1 MKHDDF
7 LKQLTAELDSVELPM
22 SEQLKN
28 EPIKTAEKQTN
39 NEHSSGAGTR
49 STRRIP
55 RRAWYAAGACA
66 AAACVAA
73 VCVISA
79 LRLNNSDGTGGEPT
93 YPTFTA
99 EPTCMY
105 LSINPSVV
113 TLLNA
118 EGVVEKAVALN
129 TDGDSLL
136 LGGNFGASLCGLSAT
151 EAAQRIADRAAAMGY
166 MDLDADGTDGYN
178 EIDIRFEGG
187 NTVDGD
193 LLASVKD
200 GVTEWFKKKGVLVY
214 VQAASSVQ
222 DNFTDLYNGLLNAPA
237 SYLRT
242 HSSGG
247 AEAALKGTVEGVMNE
262 VVSGALAQYDLYKE
276 ISEKN
281 FEIKKRTGV
290 YIGDVPVVE
299 GKGYWELDDETRQ
312 IEGVSALEADMVCLL
327 DEMYYTFGEDYRRSL
342 TWIDDTINRLE
353 FEAAYTF
360 SEGEA
365 KNAEYFRSFS
375 GAQVSLENVDAEFVL
390 NLTAFGLVH
399 GYSEELLGAASSLI
413 DYVLDWAEE
422 KAAECYER
430 AEEVLA
436 SHAEELYERGKA
448 LYNEKRAPVT
458 DEHYEAFLE
467 KISEKN

>member
-7 LKQLTAELDSVELPM
+7 LKQLNAELDSVELPM

-39 NEHSSGAGTR
+39 NDHSTGAGTR
-49 STRRIP
+49 LTRRIP

-79 LRLNNSDGTGGEPT
+79 LRPNNPGGTDGEPT

-129 TDGDSLL
+129 ADGDSLL

-151 EAAQRIADRAAAMGY
+151 EAAKRIADRAAAMGY
-166 MDLDADGTDGYN
+166 MDINADGTDGYN
-178 EIDIRFEGG
+178 KVDIRFEGAKA
-187 NTVDGD
+187 VDGD
-193 LLASVKD
+193 LLNSVKD
-200 GVTEWFKKKGVLVY
+200 GVSEWFKEKGVLVY
-214 VQAASSVQ
+214 VQAASSAQ
-222 DNFTDLYNGLLNAPA
+222 DNFTSLYNGLLNAPA
-237 SYLRT
+237 SYLRNST
-242 HSSGG
+242 DGG
-247 AEAALKGTVEGVMNE
+247 AEAVLKDTVEGVMNE
-262 VVSGALAQYDLYKE
+262 VVSGALAQFDLYKE
-276 ISEKN
+276 IFEKN
-281 FEIKKRTGV
+281 SEIKKSTGV
-290 YIGDVPVVE
+290 YIGDLPVLE

-342 TWIDDTINRLE
+342 TWIADTVNRLE
-353 FEAAYTF
+353 FETAYSF
-360 SEGEA
+360 SQSEA
-365 KNAEYFRSFS
+365 ENAEYFRSFS
-375 GAQVSLENVDAEFVL
+375 EIAVSIENVDAEFVL
-390 NLTAFGLVH
+390 NLTAFALVH
-399 GYSEELLGAASSLI
+399 GYSEELLSAASSLM

-422 KAAECYER
+422 KVAECYEK
-430 AEEVLA
+430 AEAVLA
-436 SHAEELYERGKA
+436 SHAQELYERGKA

-458 DEHYEAFLE
+458 DEQYAAFLE

>member
-7 LKQLTAELDSVELPM
+7 LKQLNAELDSVELPM

-39 NEHSSGAGTR
+39 NQHSTGAGTR
-49 STRRIP
+49 STRRMP

-79 LRLNNSDGTGGEPT
+79 LRPNNPDGTGGEPT

-113 TLLNA
+113 TLLNS

-129 TDGDSLL
+129 ADGDNLL
-136 LGGNFGASLCGLSAT
+136 LGGSFGASLCGLSAT

-166 MDLDADGTDGYN
+166 MDINADGTDGYN

-187 NTVDGD
+187 KTVDGE

-200 GVTEWFKKKGVLVY
+200 GVTEWFKEKGVLVY

-222 DNFTDLYNGLLNAPA
+222 DDFTDLYNGLLNAPA

-242 HSSGG
+242 NTDSG
-247 AEAALKGTVEGVMNE
+247 AEAALKGTIEEVMNE
-262 VVSGALAQYDLYKE
+262 VVVGALAQYDLYKQ

-281 FEIKKRTGV
+281 SEIKKSTGV
-290 YIGDVPVVE
+290 YIGDLPVVE
-299 GKGYWELDDETRQ
+299 GKGYWELDDETRK
-312 IEGVSALEADMVCLL
+312 IDGVSALEADMVCLL

-342 TWIDDTINRLE
+342 TWIDDTANRLE
-353 FEAAYTF
+353 FETAYSF
-360 SEGEA
+360 SQSEA
-365 KNAEYFRSFS
+365 ENAEYFRSFS
-375 GAQVSLENVDAEFVL
+375 EIAVSLESVDAEFVL
-390 NLTAFGLVH
+390 NLTAFALVH
-399 GYSEELLGAASSLI
+399 GYSEELLNAASSLI

-422 KAAECYER
+422 KAAECYEK
-430 AEEVLA
+430 AEAVLA
-436 SHAEELYERGKA
+436 SHAQELYERRKA

-458 DEHYEAFLE
+458 DEQYAAFLE